1 MPCHAGVIWK
11 GDKLIDGVPETLD
24 MLHAMGKRLVFVTNN
39 STKSRKQYAKKFDSL
54 GLNVAE
60 VIAVQRVVVVLGEDL
75 VYNIIYVVSF
85 SGSVL
90 TLTLWNLYLLCS
102 AGRDI
107 CILLCSSCLLEISKL
122 PFKQEG
128 SRAIL
133 CLVKT
138 LVETAEF

>member
-1 MPCHAGVIWK
+1 
-11 GDKLIDGVPETLD
+11 
-24 MLHAMGKRLVFVTNN
+24 VFVTNN

-60 VIAVQRVVVVLGEDL
+60 VIAVQRVVVVLGEGL

-85 SGSVL
+85 SGCVL

-107 CILLCSSCLLEISKL
+107 SILLCSSCLLEISKL

-128 SRAIL
+128 SGAIL
-133 CLVKT
+133 CLVKI

>member
-60 VIAVQRVVVVLGEDL
+60 EEIFAS
-75 VYNIIYVVSF
+75 SF
-85 SGSVL
+85 AAAAYLKSVNFPSNKKVAGL
-90 TLTLWNLYLLCS
+90 FSAWSKHLLKLQNSS
-102 AGRDI
+102 AH
-107 CILLCSSCLLEISKL
+107 
-122 PFKQEG
+122 FK
-128 SRAIL
+128 
-133 CLVKT
+133 
-138 LVETAEF
+138 